1 MLIYHQEDIAASTWD
16 QPHRNRSRYESV
28 HYSGVIMSVMA
39 SQTTGVC
46 CLLNCFF
53 RRRSE
58 KTSKLHVTGLC
69 EGNSPV
75 TGQFPTQRASNAEN
89 ASIWWRHHV
98 KCVWKLQIQII
109 ATSLMEQRVICI
121 SMSFMVGIALLRY
134 WELCGNSPVGP
145 DPIWKQHISKWV
157 VIACCLIST
166 IEIPILMY
174 RMWHCY
180 IAPGNCALQGWI

>member
-16 QPHRNRSRYESV
+16 QPHRNHSRYESV
-28 HYSGVIMSVMA
+28 HYSGVIMSAMA

-58 KTSKLHVTGLC
+58 KTSKLQVIGFC
-69 EGNSPV
+69 AGNSPV

-89 ASIWWRHHV
+89 ASIWWCRHV
-98 KCVWKLQIQII
+98 KCVWKIQNQIM
-109 ATSLMEQRVICI
+109 ATSVMEQRVICI

-134 WELCGNSPVGP
+134 WELCDNSAVGLH
-145 DPIWKQHISKWV
+145 PIWKLHISKWV

-180 IAPGNCALQGWI
+180 IAPGGCV